1 MEYSLDKYKYFK
13 FNDANG
19 KVTISAVSTYGGR
32 TVKGYAKCDPR
43 DTYDFEAGKR
53 LAAARCN
60 QKVAQKR
67 ARRAATKFAEAEKQ
81 LRAAEA
87 YYAKMANYFNE
98 ASASASFAT
107 NEVNCLV
114 SEM

>member
-1 MEYSLDKYKYFK
+1 MFDVNKYKYFTYNNK
-13 FNDANG
+13 KTGA
-19 KVTISAVSTYGGR
+19 KCVSAVSTYAGR
-32 TVKGYAKCDPR
+32 TVRGVASCDPR
-43 DTYDFEAGKR
+43 DNFDFETGKS

-87 YYAKMANYFNE
+87 YYDKMANYFNE

>member
-43 DTYDFEAGKR
+43 DTYDYEAGKR

-60 QKVAQKR
+60 EKVAKKR
-67 ARRAATKFAEAEKQ
+67 ARRAEAKFKEATAQ

-87 YYAKMANYFNE
+87 YYDKMANYYNE
-98 ASASASFAT
+98 ASANSAFAT